1 MRNEGYY
8 ELDYPV
14 SAAQSGTSERALFIR
29 RVYAH
34 LAGAVLA
41 LIALVAVTL
50 NALGE
55 EGKLQVLRLMFGTG
69 FSWLIVMLLF
79 MGAGFVA
86 RVWAQ
91 SRSSPAVQYAGL
103 ALYVVAWAVMFLPLL
118 IVAQYFQQRVNP
130 DTNLIAQAG
139 ILTAA
144 VFGGLTLAVFTTK
157 KDFSFLRSVL
167 CVGSLIALGV
177 IVAAMLF
184 GFTLGLFFCFAM
196 VALIS
201 GYILY
206 DTSNVMLHYPTDMHV
221 AAALELLADVAML
234 FWYIV
239 QILMSA
245 NSRD

>member
-1 MRNEGYY
+1 MRYEGY
-8 ELDYPV
+8 ELEYPG
-14 SAAQSGTSERALFIR
+14 SAAQSMASERAAFVR
-29 RVYAH
+29 RVYMH

-41 LIALVAVTL
+41 LIGVVAVLL
-50 NALGE
+50 NVVDHE
-55 EGKLQVLRLMFGTG
+55 TIVRLMFGTPW
-69 FSWLIVMLLF
+69 SWLVVMLLF

-91 SRSSPAVQYAGL
+91 SRSAPALQYAGL
-103 ALYVVAWAVMFLPLL
+103 ALYVFAWAIMFLPLI
-118 IVAQYFQQRVNP
+118 IVANKFFPGVIP
-130 DTNLIAQAG
+130 QAG
-139 ILTAA
+139 LLTGA
-144 VFGGLTLAVFTTK
+144 VFGGLSLAVIVTR
-157 KDFSFLRSVL
+157 KDYSFLAPVL

-177 IVAAMLF
+177 IVAGMIF
-184 GFTLGLFFCFAM
+184 GFSLGLFFSFAM

-206 DTSNVMLHYPTDMHV
+206 DTSNVILHYPPDMHV

-239 QILMSA
+239 QILMSL